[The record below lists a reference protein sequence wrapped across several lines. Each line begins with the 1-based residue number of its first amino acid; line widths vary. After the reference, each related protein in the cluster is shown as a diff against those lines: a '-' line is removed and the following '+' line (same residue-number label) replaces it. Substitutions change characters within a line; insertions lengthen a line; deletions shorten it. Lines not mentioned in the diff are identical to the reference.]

1 VLARFAGCAL
11 PMLPDPRRRSLPFA
25 ADWTSG
31 QDAASSGVA
40 SAPSELV
47 EQSPRTIALDGE
59 QADEDLVAERWR
71 PCGPPREPRA
81 KRPLAACRQAK
92 DAPKPRTDTLVTP
105 RHQAA
110 PLEVMEELIDL
121 PDVRMPEGPEPLIEQ
136 LE

>member
-1 VLARFAGCAL
+1 MGLDLAERGLVGQAAGDRRLRPGGFRLYEVEVAAVLYLLAR
-11 PMLPDPRRRSLPFA
+11 
-25 ADWTSG
+25 
-31 QDAASSGVA
+31 
-40 SAPSELV
+40 ELV

-110 PLEVMEELIDL
+110 PLEIMEELIDL
-121 PDVRMPEGPEPLIEQ
+121 PDVRMKPERMPE
-136 LE
+136 

>member
-1 VLARFAGCAL
+1 MGDIGPCQV
-11 PMLPDPRRRSLPFA
+11 
-25 ADWTSG
+25 
-31 QDAASSGVA
+31 V
-40 SAPSELV
+40 
-47 EQSPRTIALDGE
+47 
-59 QADEDLVAERWR
+59 DEDLVAERWR

-121 PDVRMPEGPEPLIEQ
+121 PDVRMKPERMSERNRAGRNGSEIEEMVVEP
-136 LE
+136 

>member
-1 VLARFAGCAL
+1 
-11 PMLPDPRRRSLPFA
+11 PRGS
-25 ADWTSG
+25 
-31 QDAASSGVA
+31 
-40 SAPSELV
+40 
-47 EQSPRTIALDGE
+47 SPRFSCRWRSMGVIGPR
-59 QADEDLVAERWR
+59 QVVDEDLVAERWR

-110 PLEVMEELIDL
+110 PLEIMEELIDL